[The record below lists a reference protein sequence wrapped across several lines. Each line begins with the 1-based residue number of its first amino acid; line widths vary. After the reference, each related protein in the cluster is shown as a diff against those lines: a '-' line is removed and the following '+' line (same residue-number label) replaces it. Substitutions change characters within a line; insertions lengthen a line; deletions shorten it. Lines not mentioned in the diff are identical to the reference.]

1 MSSSAELQ
9 REREVQGYFQSWQI
23 AQGSSLKVA
32 RSVDSISAPSQIN
45 DAHTPQPSSDK
56 ALSAFAQLAVFRL
69 NWVLPSSPA
78 QKPFASTAYTIHA
91 PVAILM
97 AKHTRP
103 PALSFPIAASMIASN
118 RAYMS
123 SPNQVCASTL
133 PYPSSHE
140 KDIRS
145 ERMLFQTNNPAMDYL
160 SRM

>member
-69 NWVLPSSPA
+69 NVKRCMVSLIDSSN
-78 QKPFASTAYTIHA
+78 QY
-91 PVAILM
+91 ILAEATRNLRLGSLEEEPG
-97 AKHTRP
+97 AKTTEDKKD
-103 PALSFPIAASMIASN
+103 SKIAEYNSDLWCRFDDLYS
-118 RAYMS
+118 
-123 SPNQVCASTL
+123 
-133 PYPSSHE
+133 
-140 KDIRS
+140 
-145 ERMLFQTNNPAMDYL
+145 
-160 SRM
+160 